1 MPDYEKMYA
10 VLCSSVDGVIEP
22 LRRIPGALY
31 YAELLQKAL
40 LEAEE
45 IYIGSAGED

>member
-22 LRRIPGALY
+22 LRRIHGALY

-40 LEAEE
+40 FEAEE
-45 IYIGSAGED
+45 IYIDSAGED

>member
-10 VLCSSVDGVIEP
+10 ALCSSVDGVIEP

-40 LEAEE
+40 LDAEE
-45 IYIGSAGED
+45 IYLSAEEEA